1 MTKEKLLIVYC
12 CNVVVVG
19 GNIHRLCLDLVMA
32 SSWEYMGDMANVVQL
47 TGLDAVRLI
56 GMIVKAASVARMHK
70 KNCRRFAQH
79 LKLIGSLLE
88 QLKISELKR
97 YPETREPLE
106 QLEDALRRSY
116 ILVNSCQDR
125 SYLYLLAMGWNIVY
139 QFRRAQSEI
148 DRYLR
153 LIPLI
158 TLVDKHRIRERLEYI
173 ERDQCEYSFDEEDRK
188 VQDVLLNPV
197 PCKSQSMVLKKSLS
211 CSDSSM
217 SFDEALQKE
226 NEKLQMELQRSQ
238 TNLDVGACGLIQQ
251 LLGLTETMASA
262 FPENTVELKNYENV
276 ESASV
281 DVLDG
286 KEDYSSYGNYYSQQ
300 DDTCKASSRHQDM
313 LFPLWD
319 FFKNRFGGKKQTSS
333 AEACND
339 FMAYAL
345 VLSCCCYTCCI
356 RRKLRKMLNIT
367 GGLCDDFLSHLM
379 CCCCALVQE
388 WREVEFRGSNVVDK
402 TKTNPP
408 ASQYM
413 ES

>member
-1 MTKEKLLIVYC
+1 MP
-12 CNVVVVG
+12 
-19 GNIHRLCLDLVMA
+19 